1 MTVRLIVCMEAALG
15 KRQELVE
22 VFSSLCPSVRNEH
35 GCQQYELFQSTERP
49 DQFALL
55 ERWVDQDALDIHGQ
69 LLRERGL
76 DLSSL
81 RAGPAE
87 VEKYIE

>member
-1 MTVRLIVCMEAALG
+1 MTVRLVVCMEAASG
-15 KRQELVE
+15 KRQELTE
-22 VFSSLCPSVRNEH
+22 VFASLCPSVRDEP
-35 GCQQYELFQSTERP
+35 GCQQYELFQSTEHP

-55 ERWVDQDALDIHGQ
+55 ERWVDQNALDIHGE

-81 RAGPAE
+81 RARPVA
-87 VEKYIE
+87 VEKYTE

>member
-1 MTVRLIVCMEAALG
+1 VTVRLVVCMEAASG

-22 VFSSLCPSVRNEH
+22 VFASLCHSVRDES

-55 ERWVDQDALDIHGQ
+55 ERWVDQNALDIHSE

-81 RAGPAE
+81 RARPVE
-87 VEKYIE
+87 VEKYTE